1 MKKNIKY
8 LLVLFLVLISFYI
21 TEKSAMFLRSKD
33 PIMQTIR
40 EYSNTINTD
49 AIDAVIDDNYII
61 PGLYGKKINEVKSL
75 MKMKSLKTF
84 NSIFLTM
91 DDVKPNISIDNNK
104 DKIINKGNEK
114 KGAVSFILENDE
126 SNYITYLISQNID
139 VSILV
144 NKDTINNTK
153 FEQINNDFNNYEY
166 VEKLLNKD
174 KTNTNICVLNRYNK
188 NFCIRH
194 KKYLIE
200 PTYVLSSSNLVAV
213 KNKIKSGDIILLKDS
228 ISSDDLSYLINY
240 IKSKNLKII
249 KLSQLISE
257 IN

>member
-139 VSILV
+139 ASILV
-144 NKDTINNTK
+144 NKDTINNSK